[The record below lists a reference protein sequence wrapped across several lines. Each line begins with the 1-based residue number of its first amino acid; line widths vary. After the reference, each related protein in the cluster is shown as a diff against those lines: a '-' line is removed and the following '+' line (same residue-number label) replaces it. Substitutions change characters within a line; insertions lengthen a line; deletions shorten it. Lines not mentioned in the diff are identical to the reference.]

1 LDFKISV
8 IIPTFN
14 REKYIETAIDSIIN
28 QTIGFENIELIIVDD
43 ASTDNTQ
50 SIIESYAKKYSN
62 IKSEYLKENSGYAGK
77 PRNIG
82 INLASSEYLMFLDS
96 DDYFEEDACEFLYN
110 KMKNEEINIII
121 GTCNVHK
128 NDKIISGTPE
138 YFKNK
143 NVLKFENL
151 HENKEFLK
159 FLELVAPKM
168 SMIIFKKSFINE
180 HHIRFNEEIPGQ
192 DTVFIVETLLNAK
205 KILYLTDFVVYN
217 YISHENSIT
226 TTRTKK
232 YFEGLVKSEE
242 LVFNIFKKQNLEE
255 YYKCHISRK
264 LDFFLS
270 QLLLSEIG
278 DKKHLKEIFN
288 ILNGFFDR
296 VNSYGVVPNNS
307 IHQIA
312 FNLVKQTD
320 IVNLIYLKETNSKI
334 RRLWNKNILIKE
346 KNNRLKEQHNRLKE
360 QRNMLKEQRSML
372 KEKVKN
378 KNNII
383 ERITREKA
391 ELQTVR
397 GWFKF
402 KISALT
408 NKFR

>member
-1 LDFKISV
+1 MDFKISV